1 MHGGERG
8 KGRPDILCNDPKISG
23 LIWQVYQQSSVG
35 CCLHIT
41 LDDGNIEDTHID
53 FCLEESTK
61 NNHSICLE
69 LAKELRKL
77 SRHTRAYTLGM
88 RWCPYCKDYSLYKY
102 CGMGCN
108 NSQETIVLTP
118 DIKDLF
124 PHIF

>member
-23 LIWQVYQQSSVG
+23 LIWQIYQQSNVG

-53 FCLEESTK
+53 FCMENAIK
-61 NNHSICLE
+61 NKHSICLE
-69 LAKELRKL
+69 LAQKLKGL
-77 SRHTRAYTLGM
+77 SRHARAYVLGM
-88 RWCPYCKDYSLYKY
+88 RWCPSCKDYSQYKY
-102 CGMGCN
+102 CGMGCCDR
-108 NSQETIVLTP
+108 ETVVLTP